1 MKVLSRCSIKI
12 VFAFEVGLICGG
24 TGVIKVTLIKCQS
37 QVFLAGVNAWLA
49 GGFLLWAYTQE
60 H

>member
-37 QVFLAGVNAWLA
+37 QVFLAGVNA
-49 GGFLLWAYTQE
+49 
-60 H
+60 